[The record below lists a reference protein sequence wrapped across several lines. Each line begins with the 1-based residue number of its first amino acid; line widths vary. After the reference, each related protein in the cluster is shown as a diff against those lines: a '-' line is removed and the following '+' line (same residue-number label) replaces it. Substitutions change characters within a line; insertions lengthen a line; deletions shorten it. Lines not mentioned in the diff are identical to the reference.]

1 MDRSEA
7 TLELIRGISLQDK
20 VAIVTGAASGI
31 GKAIAHALAQA
42 GCDIVIAD
50 IDLEGGET
58 TVREVEEIGRTAIA
72 VRADVRSRSD
82 CERMVSAALER
93 FGTIDILVNNAGIYP
108 AAPLVEMKEDEW
120 DEVLDINLKGVFL
133 CSQAVMPT
141 MMARRSGRIVNIAS
155 IDGKTPGHINAH
167 YSASKAGVIS
177 LTRSMAAELAP
188 YGINVVAIAPGWT
201 ATEKILRG
209 ERWKEAVEKIP
220 LGRLAQPE
228 EIAHVILFLVSEA
241 ASYITGETINVS
253 GGLVMD

>member
-1 MDRSEA
+1 MDRSEVG
-7 TLELIRGISLQDK
+7 LELIRGISLQDK
-20 VAIVTGAASGI
+20 VALVTGAASGV

-58 TVREVEEIGRTAIA
+58 TAREVEEIGRTAIA
-72 VRADVRSRSD
+72 VRADMRSRSD
-82 CERMVSAALER
+82 CERMVSAALEH
-93 FGTIDILVNNAGIYP
+93 FGTIDILINDAGIYP

-120 DEVLDINLKGVFL
+120 DEVLDTNLKGVFL

-141 MMARRSGRIVNIAS
+141 MMAKRSGRIVNIAS
-155 IDGKTPGHINAH
+155 IDGKTPGHNNAH

-188 YGINVVAIAPGWT
+188 YGVNVNAIAPGWV
-201 ATEKILRG
+201 ATEKVLRAG
-209 ERWKEAVEKIP
+209 RWEEAIKQIP

-228 EIAHVILFLVSEA
+228 EIAQVILFLVSESA
-241 ASYITGETINVS
+241 NYITGETVNVS